1 MSQVTRMTRT
11 GSMPGARKT
20 TRPGGQHAGG
30 ATMAADA
37 RSNDAAAIMLRAIMS
52 ADGRQVGQQKGLGL

>member
-1 MSQVTRMTRT
+1 LLAAWHVTIILGFFRRINL
-11 GSMPGARKT
+11 A
-20 TRPGGQHAGG
+20 QHAGG
-30 ATMAADA
+30 ATMAAEA